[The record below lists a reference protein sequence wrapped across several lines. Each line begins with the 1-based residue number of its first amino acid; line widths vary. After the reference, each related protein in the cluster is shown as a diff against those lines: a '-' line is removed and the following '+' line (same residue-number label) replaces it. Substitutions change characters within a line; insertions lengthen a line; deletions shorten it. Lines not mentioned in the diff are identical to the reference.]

1 MNLEDYQLDSSL
13 TIDQPTTMQP
23 TLDESSLSLYGG
35 ATPTPPTTSKPYV
48 PTTPTG
54 RLPRNERNNNPGN
67 LVHGGKWEGLSAE
80 QTDDTYAQFDT
91 PEAGLNAMKKQLE
104 LYQTKHGLKTARE
117 ILTRW
122 TPESATPSSTYI
134 GRVKR
139 EIGVD
144 PDEPID
150 IVNNPELKA
159 KLTNFII
166 KKEGGRNPYTMEQV
180 MGNSTSQSPRPT
192 IQNVLAHK
200 TKQTNYSEENIPSNS
215 FLPMTNTRDM
225 IRQRFQDIHTKQP
238 QDRAN
243 LGAKLGA
250 GIGMRNGGLAGGLLG
265 AAIGAFAGRALGQI
279 TSGEQAKQTQ
289 LQATTQDLHSLGI
302 AKGNFVTFKD
312 GGEFPLDLN
321 MKLTNVDTVT
331 NPNKT
336 RTVYEID
343 RTNPLTNRTVAL
355 VTPLAQIIASKSKQ
369 GRATNESIA
378 MLVNMVQAGALN
390 IEQVKQRVK
399 EMTFKLGLS
408 KQELSALGDIY
419 NG

>member
-1 MNLEDYQLDSSL
+1 MPDEAV
-13 TIDQPTTMQP
+13 TTSFP
-23 TLDESSLSLYGG
+23 LSLYGG
-35 ATPTPPTTSKPYV
+35 SSNQPIATPTSSVSTS
-48 PTTPTG
+48 TPTG

-67 LVHGGKWEGLSAE
+67 LVHGGKWQGLSAN

-91 PEAGLNAMKKQLE
+91 PEAGLDAMRKQLE

-117 ILTRW
+117 ILGRW

-134 GRVKR
+134 GRVKN

-150 IVNNPELKA
+150 IVNNPELRA
-159 KLTNFII
+159 KLANFII
-166 KKEGGRNPYTMEQV
+166 KKEGGRNPYSQDQV
-180 MGNSTSQSPRPT
+180 MGNVSSSPRPT

-215 FLPMTNTRDM
+215 FLPMTNTQDM
-225 IRQRFQDIHTKQP
+225 LKQRFQDIHTKQP

-289 LQATTQDLHSLGI
+289 LQTTTQDLHNLGI

-390 IEQVKQRVK
+390 IEQVKQRVR

-408 KQELSALGDIY
+408 KQELGDLY